1 MNQMQISRAIG
12 AAAALFILLHAGAAS
27 PENPLELRV
36 VNKSSK
42 PVDFYLDR
50 RLKCRLRMG
59 YECRLKIQRG
69 VHTVRM
75 LRPDNQ
81 AYNDTFMLPETLAG
95 KEYDAAGYLVKD
107 DKVQYL
113 LVAPHH

>member
-1 MNQMQISRAIG
+1 MPISRMIG
-12 AAAALFILLHAGAAS
+12 AAAGALLFILLHAGAAS

-36 VNKSSK
+36 VNQSSK
-42 PVDFYLDR
+42 PVDFYVDR
-50 RLKCRLRMG
+50 RLKCRIPVK
-59 YECRLKIQRG
+59 YECRMKIQRG
-69 VHTVRM
+69 VHTVHM
-75 LRPDNQ
+75 VRPDNE
-81 AYNDTFMLPETLAG
+81 AYNDTFMLPEMRAG

>member
-1 MNQMQISRAIG
+1 MPISRVMGTVAG
-12 AAAALFILLHAGAAS
+12 ALLLILLNAGAAS

-36 VNKSSK
+36 INQSAK

-50 RLKCRLRMG
+50 HLKCKIPVK
-59 YECRLKIQRG
+59 YACRVKVEPG
-69 VHTVRM
+69 VHTVHM
-75 LRPDNQ
+75 VRPDNQ
-81 AYNDTFMLPETLAG
+81 AYNDTFMLPERQAG